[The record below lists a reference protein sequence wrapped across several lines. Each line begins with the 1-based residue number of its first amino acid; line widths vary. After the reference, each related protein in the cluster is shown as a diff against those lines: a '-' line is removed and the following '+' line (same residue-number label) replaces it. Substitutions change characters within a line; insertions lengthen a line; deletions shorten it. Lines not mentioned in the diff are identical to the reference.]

1 MTNIR
6 WTDQTRNPIRAINRA
21 NDKRGW
27 YCTKV
32 SEGCQH
38 CYAET
43 LNHRF
48 GNALPYRADVA
59 DDVEMFLDLAVL
71 EKLIRQRKGKK
82 TFLCDMTDLFHPL
95 VSFQM
100 LDKIFA
106 CMALCPQHTF
116 QLLTK
121 RPERALEYFNSRE
134 NGFVGGPDEKVWD
147 FLNAIQGRSGLLFEH
162 LRVAEWRLGL
172 ERDNEAFKK
181 PELTYHGALP
191 LPNVWVGVSCEN
203 QQRADERIPLLLQ
216 IPAAVRFLSCE
227 PLLGEIDLSKYLH
240 LEFYA
245 SEPFPPS
252 AGTIGGK
259 PMSAARLRGRVEW
272 VICGGESGPGFRTM
286 NLDWARSLR
295 DQCVAANVAFFYKQD
310 SAYHA
315 ERGQLLDGVRWEQ
328 FPRL

>member
-6 WTDQTRNPIRAINRA
+6 WTDQTRNPIRAINRT
-21 NDKRGW
+21 NGKRGW

-48 GNALPYRADVA
+48 GNALPYRVDVA
-59 DDVEMFLDLAVL
+59 ADAEMFLDLDVL

-82 TFLCDMTDLFHPL
+82 TFLCDMTDLFHPM
-95 VSFQM
+95 VTFEM

-121 RPERALEYFNSRE
+121 RPERALEYFNAHE

-147 FLNAIQGRSGLLFEH
+147 FLNYIQDRSGLLFEH
-162 LRVAEWRLGL
+162 LRVAAWRLGL
-172 ERDNEAFKK
+172 ERDNEGFKK
-181 PELTYHGALP
+181 PELSYRGALP
-191 LPNVWVGVSCEN
+191 LPNVWIGVSCEN
-203 QQRADERIPLLLQ
+203 QRRADERIPLLLQ

-227 PLLGEIDLSKYLH
+227 PLLGEIDLSHYQ
-240 LEFYA
+240 
-245 SEPFPPS
+245 PFIQGNERPFKRMLGILS
-252 AGTIGGK
+252 GEIG
-259 PMSAARLRGRVEW
+259 W
-272 VICGGESGPGFRTM
+272 VIVGGESGPGFRAM
-286 NLDWARSLR
+286 NLNWARSLR
-295 DQCVAANVAFFYKQD
+295 DQCAAADVAFFYKQG
-310 SAYHA
+310 SAYRA
-315 ERGQLLDGVRWEQ
+315 ERAQLLDGVRWEQ
-328 FPRL
+328 FPNTRGAHKRNG

>member
-21 NDKRGW
+21 NGKRGW
-27 YCTKV
+27 YCAKI

-59 DDVEMFLDLAVL
+59 DAAEMFLDLDVL

-82 TFLCDMTDLFHPL
+82 TFLCDMTDLFHPM
-95 VSFQM
+95 VTFEM

-121 RPERALEYFNSRE
+121 RPERALEYFNARE

-147 FLNAIQGRSGLLFEH
+147 FLNCIQDRSGLLFEH
-162 LRVAEWRLGL
+162 LRVAAWRLGL
-172 ERDNEAFKK
+172 ERDNESFKK
-181 PELTYHGALP
+181 PELIYRGALP
-191 LPNVWVGVSCEN
+191 LPNVWIGVSCEN
-203 QQRADERIPLLLQ
+203 QRRADERIPLLLQ

-227 PLLGEIDLSKYLH
+227 PLLGEIDLYNADH
-240 LEFYA
+240 D
-245 SEPFPPS
+245 
-252 AGTIGGK
+252 G
-259 PMSAARLRGRVEW
+259 LRGGLRGALHW
-272 VICGGESGPGFRTM
+272 VIVGGESGPGFRAM
-286 NLDWARSLR
+286 NLNWARSLR
-295 DQCVAANVAFFYKQD
+295 DQCTAANVAFFYKQS

-328 FPRL
+328 FPNTRGAHKRNG